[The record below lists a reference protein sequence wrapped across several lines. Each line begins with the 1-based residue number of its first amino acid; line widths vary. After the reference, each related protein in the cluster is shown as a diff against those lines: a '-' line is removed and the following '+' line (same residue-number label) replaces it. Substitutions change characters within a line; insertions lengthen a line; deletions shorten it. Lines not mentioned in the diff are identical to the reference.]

1 MAGAGYKTFAVGEKL
16 TANNVNTY
24 LMDQTI
30 PVFATTAARD
40 SAIGS
45 PAEGQTVYITLNDI
59 YQYYNGSSW
68 QNLLF
73 AGAWIAYTPTLTN
86 FTLGTGS
93 TSAFYYQIIGKQVN
107 VRGRIILGTGGSLGG
122 IPSFTLPVN
131 CVLSNQFWNPSV
143 RLLDFGTET
152 YLGQVSLS
160 TTGAQ
165 INCIGASGTYAT
177 SLSVNGSRPMT
188 WAVNDQIDISFS
200 YEAA

>member
-1 MAGAGYKTFAVGEKL
+1 MA
-16 TANNVNTY
+16 
-24 LMDQTI
+24 QTI
-30 PVFATTAARD
+30 PAFATTAARD
-40 SAIGS
+40 SAIAS
-45 PAEGQTVYITLNDI
+45 PVEGQTAFIELNDI

-73 AGAWIAYTPTLTN
+73 AGAWVAYTPTLTN
-86 FTLGTGS
+86 FTLGSGS
-93 TSAFYYQIIGKQVN
+93 TSSFYYQIIGKQVN
-107 VRGRIILGTGGSLGG
+107 VRGRITLGTGGSLSG

-131 CVLSNQFWNPSV
+131 CVLSNQFWNTNV

-165 INCIGASGTYAT
+165 VNCIGASGTYAT
-177 SLSVNGSRPMT
+177 SLSVNATRPMT
-188 WAVNDQIDISFS
+188 WTASDQMDISFS

>member
-1 MAGAGYKTFAVGEKL
+1 MSYKVWTVGEKL
-16 TANNVNTY
+16 KAADVNSY
-24 LMDQTI
+24 LMAQTI
-30 PVFATTAARD
+30 PAFATTAARD
-40 SAIGS
+40 SAITS
-45 PAEGQTVYITLNDI
+45 PVEGQTVFIELNDI

-73 AGAWIAYTPTLTN
+73 AGAWVAYTPTLTN
-86 FTLGTGS
+86 FTLGSGG
-93 TSAFYYQIIGKQVN
+93 TSSFYYQVIGKQVN
-107 VRGRIILGTGGSLGG
+107 VRGRITLGTGGSLSG

-131 CVLSNQFWNPSV
+131 CVLSNQFWNANV

-165 INCIGASGTYAT
+165 VNCIGAAGTYAT
-177 SLSVNGSRPMT
+177 SLSVNATRPMT
-188 WAVNDQIDISFS
+188 WTASDQMDISFS